1 MCELQLGFGERDFLC
16 RSLCSFLVL
25 CGLLDASAVVDYGLL
40 SSTVCINIAISLTRI
55 HFNPGIKPDTSKMRK
70 LLQIFDQILID
81 KMLHF

>member
-1 MCELQLGFGERDFLC
+1 MIY
-16 RSLCSFLVL
+16 SSFT
-25 CGLLDASAVVDYGLL
+25 LLTHS
-40 SSTVCINIAISLTRI
+40 NIAISLTRI